1 MSTSAN
7 HINLSRFL
15 SLSVLGNRAT
25 ARLLAKEIDQAG
37 GEHITLD
44 FSDIE
49 FASRSFM
56 DELNGRIGQREH
68 IKVDKVNMND
78 QVSKMDE
85 LVQSGRRRMPPRN
98 ADFEIIKM

>member
-1 MSTSAN
+1 M
-7 HINLSRFL
+7 
-15 SLSVLGNRAT
+15 LGNRAT
-25 ARLLAKEIDQAG
+25 ARLVVDKIGQMGTEPT
-37 GEHITLD
+37 TLD

-68 IKVDKVNMND
+68 MRVMKVNMND

-85 LVQSGRRRMPPRN
+85 LVQFGRRSMPQRN
-98 ADFEIIKM
+98 ANFEIIKM